1 MRRSYVRNGYR
12 SYICMCIRCYSFF
25 QAFIFVYL
33 CRKVSTFVANT
44 VNAVCGEEDNVA
56 KSNNSDPVKSCI
68 PEVSKQAE
76 TTGNEYNQSSEQTV
90 NATVCFN
97 SESASETSKKLNY
110 SLSNSS
116 LASSSVSVTQV
127 ADAEEEAASAKEE
140 CLQKF
145 RNVTKHG
152 HGLTE
157 ASNDDASNK
166 SPCMPLVKLNDIETA
181 SALDCLNDI
190 HISCEGGTRRHYKC
204 PLCWKIFEKNHS
216 LVLHMKVCAA
226 RLNVTTRQLLSALE
240 LQDRQAAEREA
251 LGLPDIPST
260 YTAKKSS
267 KKVS

>member
-1 MRRSYVRNGYR
+1 
-12 SYICMCIRCYSFF
+12 MCIRCYSFF

-33 CRKVSTFVANT
+33 CRNASTFVANT

-68 PEVSKQAE
+68 PEVSKQTE

-97 SESASETSKKLNY
+97 SESASETSKKLNC

-116 LASSSVSVTQV
+116 LARVAHV
-127 ADAEEEAASAKEE
+127 ADAEGEAASAKEE
-140 CLQKF
+140 CLQEF
-145 RNVTKHG
+145 RNLTKHD

-166 SPCMPLVKLNDIETA
+166 SQCMPLVKLNGIETA

-190 HISCEGGTRRHYKC
+190 HISCEGGTRRHCKC
-204 PLCWKIFEKNHS
+204 PLCWKIFEKNLS

-226 RLNVTTRQLLSALE
+226 RHNVTTRQLLNALE

-260 YTAKKSS
+260 YAAKKSS
-267 KKVS
+267 KKVC

>member
-1 MRRSYVRNGYR
+1 
-12 SYICMCIRCYSFF
+12 MCIRCYSFF

-33 CRKVSTFVANT
+33 CRNVSTFVANT

-56 KSNNSDPVKSCI
+56 KSNNSDPVKSCV
-68 PEVSKQAE
+68 PEVSKQTE

-90 NATVCFN
+90 NAAVCFN
-97 SESASETSKKLNY
+97 SESASEISKKLNY

-116 LASSSVSVTQV
+116 LASSSVRATQV
-127 ADAEEEAASAKEE
+127 ADAEGKAVSAKEE
-140 CLQKF
+140 CLQEF
-145 RNVTKHG
+145 RNVTKRG

-166 SPCMPLVKLNDIETA
+166 SQFMPLVKLNDIETA
-181 SALDCLNDI
+181 NALDSLNDI
-190 HISCEGGTRRHYKC
+190 HVSCEGGTRRHCKC
-204 PLCWKIFEKNHS
+204 PLCWKIFEKNHM

-226 RLNVTTRQLLSALE
+226 RHNVTTRQLLNALE

-260 YTAKKSS
+260 YTAKKPS